1 MPSASDGVRRV
12 PPVPRAGVL
21 FATTTPPTAPAELRA
36 ALSPATTPPP
46 APSEPSAPS
55 VPPAP
60 DAASP
65 APPIVDNCM
74 TRRSTQS
81 GRGIFGATLRMP
93 GGFGIRFEAAARF
106 FSRSFH
112 EIEGTN
118 GGRGGGVNV
127 GGGS

>member
-12 PPVPRAGVL
+12 PPAPRAGVPL
-21 FATTTPPTAPAELRA
+21 ATTTPPTAPAEPRA

-46 APSEPSAPS
+46 APSEASAPS

-65 APPIVDNCM
+65 APPIVDNCL
-74 TRRSTQS
+74 T
-81 GRGIFGATLRMP
+81 GLAFGATLRMP
-93 GGFGIRFEAAARF
+93 GDFGIRFGPG
-106 FSRSFH
+106 SC
-112 EIEGTN
+112 N
-118 GGRGGGVNV
+118 GGEGGNGGGGG

>member
-12 PPVPRAGVL
+12 PPAYRAGVPL
-21 FATTTPPTAPAELRA
+21 ATTTPPTAPAEPRA

-65 APPIVDNCM
+65 APPIVDNRM
-74 TRRSTQS
+74 TRLFTRN
-81 GRGIFGATLRMP
+81 GKGGFGATLRMP
-93 GGFGIRFEAAARF
+93 GRFGIRFGSAAGF
-106 FSRSFH
+106 C
-112 EIEGTN
+112 N
-118 GGRGGGVNV
+118 GGEGGN
-127 GGGS
+127 